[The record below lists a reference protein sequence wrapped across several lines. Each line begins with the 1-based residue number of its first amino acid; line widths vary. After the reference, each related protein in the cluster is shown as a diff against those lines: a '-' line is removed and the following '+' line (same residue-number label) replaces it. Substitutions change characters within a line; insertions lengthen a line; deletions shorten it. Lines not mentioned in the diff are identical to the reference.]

1 MFFEDFE
8 RLNKTQKNLFA
19 DACNELLANSFITRE
34 KKDNKNLYLFVI
46 NFKFMFE
53 EYFKFIQYELIVDNQ
68 LGVVQLLS
76 NTGANQLKLK
86 KEESIYLLLLRI
98 IYHEKMK
105 EVSSSESVVIPIS
118 YLNEKYQELEISKR
132 IYKTEVINVLRLFKR
147 YNLIDNLG
155 DMTVFSNRIEIYP
168 TILYAIKAEDI
179 NSIYQT
185 LQALDRAGG
194 NYEKA
199 N

>member
-1 MFFEDFE
+1 MFVEDFE

-19 DACNELLANSFITRE
+19 DACNELLANSFIARD
-34 KKDNKNLYLFVI
+34 KKDNRNLYLFVI

-53 EYFKFIQYELIVDNQ
+53 EYFSYIQYDLIVDNQ
-68 LGVVQLLS
+68 LGVIQLLS

-105 EVSSSESVVIPIS
+105 EISSSDNVVVPIT
-118 YLNEKYQELEISKR
+118 YLNEKYAELEIAKR
-132 IYKTEVINVLRLFKR
+132 IYKTEVVNVLRLFKR

-155 DMTVFSNRIEIYP
+155 DITVFNNKIVIYP
-168 TILYAIKAEDI
+168 TILYAVKAEDI
-179 NSIYQT
+179 NAIYQN
-185 LQALDRAGG
+185 LQALDRADGG
-194 NYEKA
+194 M
-199 N
+199 